1 MSAADRASQR
11 VPADLAGSMAPL
23 PEPPPPAEELSPAPG
38 TVPHPPER
46 EPDIA
51 VSLFRKRL
59 RKFRRI
65 KRGYY
70 SFVLIVGAYL
80 LSFMLPVLAN
90 NVALVVRHNGR
101 LYFPLLTYYPAGEF
115 GQSAFGDPDYRA
127 LRDQF
132 ATERSGDWVL
142 MPPIP
147 YGPNEDLLDPSAAPP
162 NPPSRAH
169 IFGTDDRGRDVLVR
183 LAYGLNISLT
193 FALLVTLFADV
204 TGIIVG
210 AALGYFGSRIDIIG
224 QRFIEIW
231 SSLPF
236 LYTIMIVSSII
247 VPIYLPGRMVFL
259 QPSLW
264 LLVVILAAFDWMGIT
279 YYIRGEFYRE
289 KAKDYVGAA
298 IATGVSEPA
307 IMFRHILPN
316 ALTPVVS
323 FAPFE
328 IVANISAL
336 VALDFL
342 GFGLPAPTP
351 SWGELIGQGM
361 QNLTIWWL
369 VFFPLAFLF
378 LTLLLVVFI
387 GEAIREAFDP
397 KEFSRLR

>member
-1 MSAADRASQR
+1 MSEPAAAPTHVPPDLGASM
-11 VPADLAGSMAPL
+11 VPPTLI
-23 PEPPPPAEELSPAPG
+23 EPAHAE
-38 TVPHPPER
+38 
-46 EPDIA
+46 
-51 VSLFRKRL
+51 SLFTKRF
-59 RKFRRI
+59 RKFRRL

-70 SFVLIVGAYL
+70 SFIAVLTAYVI
-80 LSFMLPVLAN
+80 SFFLPLIAN
-90 NVALVVRHNGR
+90 NIALVVKYNGTY
-101 LYFPLLTYYPAGEF
+101 YFPFAKYYQATQF
-115 GQSAFGDPDYRA
+115 GQTAIGEPDYRQ
-127 LRDQF
+127 LQRDL
-132 ATERSGDWVL
+132 AVTGRGDWVL

-147 YGPNEDLLDPSAAPP
+147 FGPNEALLDLESSPP
-162 NPPSRAH
+162 NPPSRLH
-169 IFGTDDRGRDVLVR
+169 PFGTDDRGRDVLVR
-183 LAYGLNISLT
+183 LAYGFNVSMT
-193 FALLVTLFADV
+193 FAILVTTFGYLFGVAA
-204 TGIIVG
+204 G
-210 AALGYFGSRIDIIG
+210 AALGYFSGKVDILG
-224 QRFIEIW
+224 QRIIEIW

-236 LYTIMIVSSII
+236 LYTIMIISSVV
-247 VPIYLPGRMVFL
+247 VPVYLPGRYLLL

-264 LLVVILAAFDWMGIT
+264 LLVAILSAFDWMGIT

-298 IATGVSEPA
+298 IATGMSETG
-307 IMFRHILPN
+307 IMFRQILPN

-323 FAPFE
+323 FAPFT

-361 QNLTIWWL
+361 ENLTKWWL
-369 VFFPLAFLF
+369 VFYPLGVLF

>member
-1 MSAADRASQR
+1 MKQETEVLQSTR
-11 VPADLAGSMAPL
+11 
-23 PEPPPPAEELSPAPG
+23 PP
-38 TVPHPPER
+38 
-46 EPDIA
+46 
-51 VSLFRKRL
+51 VSIFRKRIQ
-59 RKFRRI
+59 KFRRL

-70 SFVLIVGAYL
+70 SFLAIVIAYLISFILPLLINNKALIVSYKGA
-80 LSFMLPVLAN
+80 
-90 NVALVVRHNGR
+90 
-101 LYFPLLTYYPAGEF
+101 LYFPVLKFHPATTFDQAIVSE
-115 GQSAFGDPDYRA
+115 PNYRE
-127 LRDQF
+127 LKRTF
-132 ATERSGDWVL
+132 ERENGGNWVL
-142 MPPIP
+142 MPLHP
-147 YGPNEDLLDPSAAPP
+147 YSATESPFAELPDSPP
-162 NPPSRAH
+162 NPPSREH
-169 IFGTDDRGRDVLVR
+169 PFGTDDRGRDVLSR
-183 LAYGLNISLT
+183 LAYGFNVSMT
-193 FALLVTLFADV
+193 FAILVTTFGYLFGV
-204 TGIIVG
+204 TAG
-210 AALGYFGSRIDIIG
+210 AALGYFSGKVDMLG
-224 QRFIEIW
+224 QRIIEIW

-236 LYTIMIVSSII
+236 LYTIMIISSVV
-247 VPIYLPGRMVFL
+247 VPVYLPGRYLLL

-264 LLVVILAAFDWMGIT
+264 LLVAILAAFDWMGIT

-298 IATGVSEPA
+298 IATGVSETG

-323 FAPFE
+323 FAPFT

-361 QNLTIWWL
+361 ENLTKWWL
-369 VFFPLAFLF
+369 VFYPLGVLF